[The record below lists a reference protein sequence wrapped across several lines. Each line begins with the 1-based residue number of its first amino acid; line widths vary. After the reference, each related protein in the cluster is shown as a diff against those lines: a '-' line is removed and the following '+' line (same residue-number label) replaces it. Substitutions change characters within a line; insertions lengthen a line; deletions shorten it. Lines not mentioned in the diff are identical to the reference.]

1 MKFKLPRN
9 IISNNVIKNV
19 LYLITLVLAVSYI
32 INEQNLA
39 LITLILIA
47 CGVYVM
53 NKSVVI
59 SLFIAII
66 ITNLLLSTNYF
77 KNINIT
83 EGLQNNDNC
92 CSGETFYESNL
103 INYSNISENI
113 NNKITCANI
122 ENDIN
127 AKMPTDESQKARFL
141 AILYSNYGYLKAKSI
156 CDTMDASSAIVNM
169 KGMLFKKSNI
179 TSNVLDDPNI
189 LPKDIL
195 NLIETSNIKNLLDEN
210 TNHIL
215 EINVISPLE
224 TINTYLINNSQQ
236 KNLQTPI
243 TISDLTTVQK
253 IQLTSIKDTLKK
265 MYSSSDPNLVTKKST
280 TYTVVDN
287 KNNSTNAH
295 EPITNNNTKEQ
306 YILNSD
312 QFFDCMGGVNDANS
326 GTFSQSDISNSK
338 VILGTIDEGT
348 YNPYGTVAQLDLY
361 PSNKDLEMELRRLE
375 TIPSSGN
382 VPVNVITTYL
392 NAINNFYEKQIQ
404 NLTASKSSTFNQET
418 INDIYS
424 IKTIKPTFFTY
435 DNTFNNE
442 YQCQDSITGNSA
454 FKYCGPSAY
463 YDVPKF

>member
-113 NNKITCANI
+113 TNKITCANI

-127 AKMPTDESQKARFL
+127 AKMPKDESQKSRFL

-195 NLIETSNIKNLLDEN
+195 NLIATSNIKNLLDEN
-210 TNHIL
+210 NNHIL
-215 EINVISPLE
+215 QVNVISPLE
-224 TINTYLINNSQQ
+224 TMNTYLINSSQQ

-243 TISDLTTVQK
+243 TISDLTSVQK
-253 IQLTSIKDTLKK
+253 IQLTSIKNTLKEF
-265 MYSSSDPNLVTKKST
+265 YSSSDPNLIIKKST

-287 KNNSTNAH
+287 KNNSTNTH

-338 VILGTIDEGT
+338 LILDTIDEGT

-404 NLTASKSSTFNQET
+404 NLTSSKSSTFNQET
-418 INDIYS
+418 INDVYS

-442 YQCQDSITGNSA
+442 YQCQDSITGNPA

>member
-53 NKSVVI
+53 NKSVII

-66 ITNLLLSTNYF
+66 ITNLLLTTNYF

-83 EGLQNNDNC
+83 EGLQNSSNC

-113 NNKITCANI
+113 DNKITCANI
-122 ENDIN
+122 ESDIN

-141 AILYSNYGYLKAKSI
+141 ATLYSNYGYLKAKSI

-195 NLIETSNIKNLLDEN
+195 DLIATSNIKDFLDEN
-210 TNHIL
+210 NNHVL
-215 EINVISPLE
+215 QLNVISPLE
-224 TINTYLINNSQQ
+224 TINTYLTNNSKQ

-243 TISDLTTVQK
+243 TILDLTSSQK
-253 IQLTSIKDTLKK
+253 IQLTSIKNTLKEL
-265 MYSSSDPNLVTKKST
+265 YSSSNPNLVTKKSI
-280 TYTVVDN
+280 TYTLVGN
-287 KNNSTNAH
+287 KNNVTNAY

-306 YILNSD
+306 YILNPD
-312 QFFDCMGGVNDANS
+312 QFFDCMGGVNNSNS
-326 GTFSQSDISNSK
+326 GTLSQFDISSSK
-338 VILGTIDEGT
+338 VMLGAIDEGS

-382 VPVNVITTYL
+382 VPVNVISTYL

-404 NLTASKSSTFNQET
+404 NLTGSKSNTFNQET

-435 DNTFNNE
+435 TNTYNNE

>member
-113 NNKITCANI
+113 NNKIICANI

-210 TNHIL
+210 NNHIL
-215 EINVISPLE
+215 QVNVISPLE

-243 TISDLTTVQK
+243 TISDLTSVQK
-253 IQLTSIKDTLKK
+253 IQLTSIKNTLKEF
-265 MYSSSDPNLVTKKST
+265 YSSSDPNLIIKKST

-338 VILGTIDEGT
+338 LILGTIDEGT

-404 NLTASKSSTFNQET
+404 NLTSSKSSTFNQET
-418 INDIYS
+418 INDVYS

>member
-113 NNKITCANI
+113 TNKITCANI

-210 TNHIL
+210 NNHIL
-215 EINVISPLE
+215 QVNVISPLE

-243 TISDLTTVQK
+243 TISDLTSVQK
-253 IQLTSIKDTLKK
+253 IQLTSIKNTLKEF
-265 MYSSSDPNLVTKKST
+265 YSSSDPNLIIKKST

-338 VILGTIDEGT
+338 LILGTIDEGT

-404 NLTASKSSTFNQET
+404 NLTSSKSSTFNQET
-418 INDIYS
+418 INDVYS

>member
-122 ENDIN
+122 ERDIN

-195 NLIETSNIKNLLDEN
+195 NLIATSNIKNLLDEN

-215 EINVISPLE
+215 EKNVIEPLE

-253 IQLTSIKDTLKK
+253 IQLTSIKNTLKK
-265 MYSSSDPNLVTKKST
+265 MYSSSDPNLIIKKST

-312 QFFDCMGGVNDANS
+312 QFFDCMGGINDANS

-348 YNPYGTVAQLDLY
+348 YNPYGTVAQLDSY